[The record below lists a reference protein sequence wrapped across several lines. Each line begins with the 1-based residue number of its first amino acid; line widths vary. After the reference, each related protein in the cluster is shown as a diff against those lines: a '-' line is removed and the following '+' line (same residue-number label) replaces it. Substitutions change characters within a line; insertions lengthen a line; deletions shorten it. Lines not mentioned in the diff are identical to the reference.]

1 MTATTEGTNTPPV
14 VPPVVPPT
22 EGRLYAG
29 KYKTAEEMEEAI
41 KAKDSEAHKLFE
53 SNKQLKAQMEQANQA
68 PEHYD
73 VPAEAEHIKDDV
85 EAIVKMAKAASLS
98 QEKFSKLVSE
108 RINERK
114 DYDKRYDEAKKEVGD
129 ENLTILTDYVSKNYP
144 EPVRKQMMDSFVL
157 NPTARAEA
165 LAHRN
170 KTLDT
175 RTPGMNN
182 GNPGG
187 TPPKTDS
194 EKDCLDAAKKYFQR
208 PGDKKAREDLIDAAR
223 VAGEK
228 KYQKR

>member
-14 VPPVVPPT
+14 TPPP

-41 KAKDSEAHKLFE
+41 KSKDTEAHKLFE
-53 SNKQLKAQMEQANQA
+53 TNKLLKAQMEQANQA

-73 VPAEAEHIKDDV
+73 VPAEAERIKDDM
-85 EAIVKMAKAASLS
+85 EAITKMAKAASLS
-98 QEKFSKLVSE
+98 QEKFTKLVNERISE
-108 RINERK
+108 RM
-114 DYDKRYDEAKKEVGD
+114 DYEKRYDASKKEVGD
-129 ENLTILTDYVSKNYP
+129 ENMLVLNDYVNKNYP
-144 EPVRKQMMDSFVL
+144 EPVRKQIMDNFVM

-170 KTLDT
+170 QTLDT
-175 RTPGMNN
+175 RTPGMST

-194 EKDCLDAAKKYFQR
+194 EQECYDAGKKFLQR
-208 PGDKKAREDLIDAAR
+208 PGDKRAREDFIDAAR

-228 KYQKR
+228 KYQKK

>member
-1 MTATTEGTNTPPV
+1 MTTEGTNTPPV
-14 VPPVVPPT
+14 TPP

-41 KAKDSEAHKLFE
+41 KAKDSEAHKLYE
-53 SNKQLKAQMEQANQA
+53 TNKQLKAQMEQANQA

-73 VPAEAEHIKDDV
+73 TPPEAERIKDDM

-98 QEKFSKLVSE
+98 QEKFTKLVNE
-108 RINERK
+108 RINERI
-114 DYDKRYDEAKKEVGD
+114 DYEKRFEASKKEVGD
-129 ENLTILTDYVSKNYP
+129 ENMLVLNDYVSKNYP
-144 EPVRKQMMDSFVL
+144 EPVRKQILDNFVL

-170 KTLDT
+170 EKLDT
-175 RTPGMNN
+175 RTPGMTQ

-194 EKDCLDAAKKYFQR
+194 EKECLDAGKKFMQR
-208 PGDKKAREDLIDAAR
+208 PGDKKAREDFIEAAR
-223 VAGEK
+223 AAGEK
-228 KYQKR
+228 KYQKK